1 MPKKTLSLS
10 NELHL
15 IIDAMGG
22 VQRQVRHVIDDYA
35 ADDPD
40 ALAGIDAMLVVLRE
54 RLRLLDRAVRGT
66 LDPRLVWSP
75 ENDAT
80 HAPGDPEEDDVRLE
94 VWSDRKLARHH
105 RAERKR
111 AKLRLAQERSSK

>member
-15 IIDAMGG
+15 IMDAVGG

-66 LDPRLVWSP
+66 LDPRLVWCAES
-75 ENDAT
+75 DADLS
-80 HAPGDPEEDDVRLE
+80 PGDPAEDDVRLKA
-94 VWSDRKLARHH
+94 WSDGKLAGHH
-105 RAERKR
+105 RREKKR
-111 AKLRLAQERSSK
+111 ATSRLP